1 MVAAGALLVSPAF
14 VRDVLAAPARADTG
28 PYGPLQPPNEAGL
41 MLPKGFTGRQIARGG
56 TLVDGTTY
64 PWHFAADGAAT
75 YRTADNGHV
84 LVSNSE
90 VPSAL
95 GGGSSAIRFGAD
107 GGIDRAYRILGGTN
121 LNCAGGPTPWGT
133 WLSCEE
139 HEGGMVWEAD
149 PAGILPRHR
158 DHAGFEPTSIVFQ

>member
-1 MVAAGALLVSPAF
+1 
-14 VRDVLAAPARADTG
+14 
-28 PYGPLQPPNEAGL
+28 

-56 TLVDGTTY
+56 RPVEGTTY

-75 YRTADNGHV
+75 YRTAGNGHV

-90 VPSAL
+90 TPSAA
-95 GGGSSAIRFGAD
+95 GGGTSAIRFGAD
-107 GGIDRAYRILGGTN
+107 GTIERAYRILAGTN

-149 PAGILPRHR
+149 PAGILP
-158 DHAGFEPTSIVFQ
+158 AGSPPRARQLLPRGRGGGPCREAACT